1 MFEWIPAMGDGS
13 ISMPNPWTEA
23 GSAEA
28 AADGAGVGYFKLP
41 EAGAEVVGGPIGW
54 DNYRYTDLLAE
65 ANGYV
70 GAAELTVRKG
80 VNRPDHE
87 VSYDTSDVSGD
98 YTAYAYEWTI
108 EAGGWQIHCFGNE
121 EGRTMKAIWSSDNFS
136 HTPTVKNRNCQS
148 AVINKIPRF

>member
-1 MFEWIPAMGDGS
+1 
-13 ISMPNPWTEA
+13 MPNPWTEA
-23 GSAEA
+23 DSAEA

-54 DNYRYTDLLAE
+54 EFYRYTDLLAE

-98 YTAYAYEWTI
+98 YTAYAYDWTI
-108 EAGGWQIHCFGNE
+108 EAGGWQIRCFGNE
-121 EGRTMKAIWSSDNFS
+121 EGRAMKAIWSSDNFS
-136 HTPTVKNRNCQS
+136 YCILVRGQGDLRDTYGLGSDDIASLVD
-148 AVINKIPRF
+148 AIA